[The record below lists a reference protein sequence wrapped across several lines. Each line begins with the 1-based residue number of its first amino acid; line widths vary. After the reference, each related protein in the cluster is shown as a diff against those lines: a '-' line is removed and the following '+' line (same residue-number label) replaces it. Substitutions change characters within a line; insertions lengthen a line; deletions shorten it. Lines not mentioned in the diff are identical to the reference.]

1 MAGETRAFE
10 PALTPGDRSE
20 RRAIIAIGVQ
30 FFVNGAVVSSYLP
43 RMPEVR
49 DRLGMTLA
57 LLGLVSTL
65 ASAAALVSS
74 AFSSRVIE
82 RFGTKRVLVYGATF
96 NALMLPLV
104 GYAGS
109 AGALLVVFI
118 LIASTDVTVDIAMN
132 LQGSWL
138 SARRKVSVMSRLHGL
153 WSVGTIFGGLCA
165 AWFASAEIELRYQL
179 LGATGVLLVMIGYV
193 SRGVLPDNHPVVLAA
208 HAGATDGEASTE
220 RAGGASEDGSEVSSA
235 AGLAT
240 GRRVTMSTKLLF
252 AVGAA
257 AMFAAALE
265 VTSFDW
271 AAFRLAD
278 DFGAT
283 PGRSG
288 LAFVVF
294 VIGMAVGRLA
304 GDSVQAL
311 VGAKR
316 LTWYSIGVSGA
327 GLAAALLIDSQVA
340 VLAGYLVA
348 GLGQATLMPYLY
360 DTASKLPGRPGA
372 GLGALTA
379 GIRLSTLTTP
389 VLTGA
394 LASTSLSVGSAVAI
408 VVLPS
413 VVGFAVVTAVVAS
426 ANRSS
431 ATVAG

>member
-1 MAGETRAFE
+1 VTVDSSSSK
-10 PALTPGDRSE
+10 LDVGDRSE

-49 DRLGMTLA
+49 DRLGITLA
-57 LLGLVSTL
+57 VLGLVSTL

-74 AFSSRVIE
+74 MFSSRVIE

-109 AGALLVVFI
+109 AGALLAVFV

-138 SARRKVSVMSRLHGL
+138 SAQRKVSVMSRLHGL
-153 WSVGTIFGGLCA
+153 WSVGTIVGGACA
-165 AWFASAEIELRYQL
+165 AWFASAGIELRYQL
-179 LGATGVLLVMIGYV
+179 LGSTVVLLVMIAYV
-193 SRGVLPDNHPVVLAA
+193 SRGVLPDDHPVVVAA
-208 HAGATDGEASTE
+208 HSMPVSEPDGAGADG
-220 RAGGASEDGSEVSSA
+220 AGADGAGADGLGAGA
-235 AGLAT
+235 AGCGAAVSGSPRKT
-240 GRRVTMSTKLLF
+240 GMKLLF

-265 VTSFDW
+265 VTSFEW

-278 DFGAT
+278 DFGTTA
-283 PGRSG
+283 GRAG

-294 VIGMAVGRLA
+294 VSGMAVGRLA
-304 GDSVQAL
+304 GDSIQAI

-316 LTWYSIGVSGA
+316 LTWYSIGVTGF
-327 GLAAALLIDSQVA
+327 GLSAALLIDSEAA
-340 VLAGYLVA
+340 VLIGYLIA

-360 DTASKLPGRPGA
+360 DAAAKLPGRRGA
-372 GLGALTA
+372 GLGALAA
-379 GIRLSTLTTP
+379 GIRVSTLTTP
-389 VLTGA
+389 VITGA

-408 VVLPS
+408 VALPS
-413 VVGFAVVTAVVAS
+413 VVGFAIVTALLAK
-426 ANRSS
+426 AHID
-431 ATVAG
+431 